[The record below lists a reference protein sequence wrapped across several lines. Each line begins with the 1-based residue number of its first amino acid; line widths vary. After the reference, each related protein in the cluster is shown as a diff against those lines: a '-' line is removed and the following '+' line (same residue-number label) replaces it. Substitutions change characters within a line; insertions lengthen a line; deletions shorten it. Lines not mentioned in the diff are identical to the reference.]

1 MLSPGIFLFSVPQV
15 SFHRPTLN
23 NDPPWPSIIANIVHS
38 PYMASH
44 LDLTWRRLQVM
55 TEPSEHGQTLVWKMH
70 PCRIWHV
77 VFENGV
83 KAGTYLH
90 TEWRTEP
97 ITSGTLHPRRCILMT
112 GVKWAVHF
120 GSEHWIAMLT
130 SDTSRACDPV
140 RAHAGFLPQK
150 ALRSESHLWFK
161 TSDANH
167 YDGIGDWLIVYWRS
181 DVDGAVRGHWTEL
194 QSCAEMN
201 TERTVVWGRRPV
213 WRILWPIRFQ
223 IAILTVQVSHR

>member
-1 MLSPGIFLFSVPQV
+1 
-15 SFHRPTLN
+15 
-23 NDPPWPSIIANIVHS
+23 
-38 PYMASH
+38 
-44 LDLTWRRLQVM
+44 M
-55 TEPSEHGQTLVWKMH
+55 TEPSEQGQTLVWKVY

-77 VFENGV
+77 VVENGV
-83 KAGTYLH
+83 EAGTYLH
-90 TEWRTEP
+90 TEWMTESQSWVVLCTTTP
-97 ITSGTLHPRRCILMT
+97 TRCILMT
-112 GVKWAVHF
+112 GVKWAVH
-120 GSEHWIAMLT
+120 SERRISMLT

-181 DVDGAVRGHWTEL
+181 DVDGAVRVHWTEL
-194 QSCAEMN
+194 QSRAEMN
-201 TERTVVWGRRPV
+201 TERTVLWGRRPV

>member
-1 MLSPGIFLFSVPQV
+1 MGKRWFGKCTRAGSGMWFLKTASRQAHICIQ
-15 SFHRPTLN
+15 SGGLRANHEWYSTPTEMHS
-23 NDPPWPSIIANIVHS
+23 ND
-38 PYMASH
+38 
-44 LDLTWRRLQVM
+44 
-55 TEPSEHGQTLVWKMH
+55 
-70 PCRIWHV
+70 
-77 VFENGV
+77 
-83 KAGTYLH
+83 
-90 TEWRTEP
+90 
-97 ITSGTLHPRRCILMT
+97 

-120 GSEHWIAMLT
+120 GSEHWIALLT
-130 SDTSRACDPV
+130 SDTSRACDLV

-167 YDGIGDWLIVYWRS
+167 YDGTGDWLIVYWRS
-181 DVDGAVRGHWTEL
+181 DVDGAVRVHWTEL

-201 TERTVVWGRRPV
+201 TERTVLWGRRPV

>member
-1 MLSPGIFLFSVPQV
+1 MWFLKTASRQAHICIQ
-15 SFHRPTLN
+15 SGGLRANHEWYSTPTETHS
-23 NDPPWPSIIANIVHS
+23 ND
-38 PYMASH
+38 
-44 LDLTWRRLQVM
+44 
-55 TEPSEHGQTLVWKMH
+55 
-70 PCRIWHV
+70 
-77 VFENGV
+77 
-83 KAGTYLH
+83 
-90 TEWRTEP
+90 
-97 ITSGTLHPRRCILMT
+97 

-120 GSEHWIAMLT
+120 GSEHWIALLT

-181 DVDGAVRGHWTEL
+181 DVDGAVRVHWTEL

-201 TERTVVWGRRPV
+201 TERTVLWGRRPV